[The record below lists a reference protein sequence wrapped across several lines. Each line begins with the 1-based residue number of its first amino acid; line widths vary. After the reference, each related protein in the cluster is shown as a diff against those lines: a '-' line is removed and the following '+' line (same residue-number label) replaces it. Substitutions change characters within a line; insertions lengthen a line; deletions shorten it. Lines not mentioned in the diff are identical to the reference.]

1 MGLHYFKKG
10 LDLPIAGEP
19 VQEIE
24 DALSPRH
31 VAILAADSVGL
42 RAQMHV
48 SVGDDVRRG
57 QLLFED
63 KKIPG
68 VRYTATATGT
78 VTSINRG
85 ARRALRSVVIRLS
98 REEREGRQPSE
109 VTFRSFSG
117 RYPTGLNPDAVR
129 ELLIESGLWV
139 ALRSRPF
146 GRVADPSIRP
156 NSIFVTA
163 IDTQP
168 LSPSLDRV
176 MGDSAEPFGR
186 GLAALCRL
194 TNGPV
199 FVCTAPKSSLDFKT
213 SDQIHHEQFSGPHP
227 VGTVGL
233 HIHTLDP
240 VDRNK
245 VVWHIGAQDVVTIG
259 KLFQTGSLYVNRV
272 IALGGP
278 SVRRPRLLRTRLG
291 ASLDEIL
298 SDQLENIETRVIS
311 GSVLTGRTADG
322 PVLGYLGRYH
332 QQVSALKEGREREFF
347 GWLKP
352 GLNKFSSIPTFI
364 STLLSGKQFRFTTT
378 TNGSQRAIVPIG
390 MFENVMPFDL
400 MVTTLLRSLVMGDVE
415 RAEELGCLELDEEDL
430 SLCTFVCSGKN
441 DYGPHL
447 RYVLDVIEREG

>member
-1 MGLHYFKKG
+1 MGFHYFTKG
-10 LDLPIAGEP
+10 LNLPITGQP

-24 DALSPRH
+24 DAVSPRH

-63 KKIPG
+63 KKTPK

-78 VTSINRG
+78 ITKINRG
-85 ARRALRSVVIRLS
+85 ARRALHSVVIGLS
-98 REEREGRQPSE
+98 REEREGKKPNE
-109 VTFRSFSG
+109 VTLRSFSG
-117 RYPTGLNPDAVR
+117 RHPTGLNSDDVR

-139 ALRSRPF
+139 TLRSRPF

-156 NSIFVTA
+156 NSIFITA

-168 LSPSLDRV
+168 LSPSLDLV
-176 MGDSAEPFGR
+176 MSDLAEPFTR
-186 GLAALCRL
+186 GLSALCRL
-194 TNGPV
+194 TDGPV
-199 FVCTAPKSSLDFKT
+199 FVCTAPESTLDFQT
-213 SDQIHHEQFSGPHP
+213 SDQVRHEQFSGPHP

-240 VDRNK
+240 VDRKK
-245 VVWHIGAQDVVTIG
+245 VVWHIGVQDVATIG

-272 IALGGP
+272 ISLGGP

-291 ASLDEIL
+291 VSLDEIL
-298 SDQLENIETRVIS
+298 SDQLENVETRIIS
-311 GSVLTGRTADG
+311 GSVLTGRATVGSD
-322 PVLGYLGRYH
+322 LGYLGRYH
-332 QQVSALKEGREREFF
+332 QQVSVLEEGREREFF

-352 GLNKFSSIPTFI
+352 GLNKFSSISTFI
-364 STLLSGKQFRFTTT
+364 STLLPGKQFRFTTT

-390 MFENVMPFDL
+390 MFESVMPFDL
-400 MVTTLLRSLVMGDVE
+400 MITTLLRSLVMGDVD

-430 SLCTFVCSGKN
+430 ALCSFVCSGKN

-447 RYVLDVIEREG
+447 RYVLDAIEREG